1 MTPVVGVV
9 KVEFEVG
16 VDISVV
22 VFTSPVVTG
31 IIAVVVFP
39 TGASEVVKLTGAS
52 LVVGLDCVTPESVVG
67 ATPDPPDPEPAAVD
81 TDPEPIIV
89 GLKSMSFISA
99 VTLATGG

>member
-1 MTPVVGVV
+1 MIPVVGLAEAEV
-9 KVEFEVG
+9 EVG

-22 VFTSPVVTG
+22 EFTSPVVTG
-31 IIAVVVFP
+31 IIAVVIFP
-39 TGASEVVKLTGAS
+39 TGASEVVELTGAS
-52 LVVGLDCVTPESVVG
+52 LVVGLDCVIPESVVG

-99 VTLATGG
+99 VTFATCG